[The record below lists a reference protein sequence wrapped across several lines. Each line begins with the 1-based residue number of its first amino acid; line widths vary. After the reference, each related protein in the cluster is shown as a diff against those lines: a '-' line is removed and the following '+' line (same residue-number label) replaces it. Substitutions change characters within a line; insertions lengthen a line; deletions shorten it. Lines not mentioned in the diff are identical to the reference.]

1 MDIDEFALIADVTA
15 GLPVGEDVVL
25 GVGDDAAVL
34 RAFGDIVITTDMLVE
49 GIHFKRGWSTAFQ
62 IGRKAVAVNV
72 SDVESMGATPSAVVM
87 ALGLPEATELD
98 WVRQLSAGVRDECE
112 RAGVSL
118 VGGDMSRCANIVIT
132 LTALG
137 NLDGRRPVTRAG
149 ARVGDVVAVAGR
161 LGWAG
166 AGLTVLQ
173 RGFGSPKELVAEQQ
187 CPSVPYGEGVRASA
201 AGATSMV
208 DVSDGLLADLA
219 HICEASGVGM
229 DLGTHRFELPDPIQR
244 LSAATGVSPWN
255 FILAGG
261 EDHALAATFPQGTEL
276 PSGWTQ
282 VGLVTDSGGVTV
294 DGEGW
299 DGPGGWTHF
308 SGV

>member
-1 MDIDEFALIADVTA
+1 MELGEFELIADVTA
-15 GLPVGEDVVL
+15 DLPAGPDVVL

-34 RAFGDIVITTDMLVE
+34 RPDGDVVVTTDMLVA
-49 GIHFKRGWSTAFQ
+49 GIHFRQNWSPALQ

-72 SDVESMGATPSAVVM
+72 SDVEAMGAVPSAIVM
-87 ALGLPEATELD
+87 ALGVPEDTGLE
-98 WVRQLSAGVRDECE
+98 WVRELSAGVRDEAA

-118 VGGDMSRCANIVIT
+118 VGGDTARAEAVVLT
-132 LTALG
+132 VTALG
-137 NLDGRRPVTRAG
+137 NLGGQAPVTRSG

-187 CPSVPYGEGVRASA
+187 CPSVPYGQGAVAAR

-208 DVSDGLLADLA
+208 DVSDGLLADLG
-219 HICEASGVGM
+219 HVCRSSGVGM
-229 DLGTHRFELPDPIQR
+229 DLATSNFELTDAIQR
-244 LSAATGVSPWN
+244 VSAATGVSPWN

-261 EDHALAATFPQGTEL
+261 EDHALAATFPAGAEL
-276 PSGWTQ
+276 PAEWRRIGT
-282 VGLVTDSGGVTV
+282 VTDSGEVTV
-294 DGEGW
+294 DGEPW
-299 DGPGGWTHF
+299 DGPRGWTHF
-308 SGV
+308 R